1 MKQRSEK
8 KQSGARVRDRKSNL
22 ELLAMCLPALLKLLV
37 FAYIPMVG
45 IVMAFQDYSPQKG
58 FFGSEWVGFKNFE
71 FFFKSNDWVRIIYN
85 TVVMNLLFIFVGLVV
100 SIVLALIMYEI
111 HSRLFLKLSQTF
123 FFFPYFVSWPLVGL
137 ILLAFLNSDGII
149 TNLVEQVT
157 GESISFYMESE
168 YWHTILLIVNVWKG
182 AGVNA
187 IIYYANMMSI
197 DKSYYEAAQLD
208 GANRL
213 QCAWYITLPEIKT
226 MAIVLT
232 VMAIG
237 NIIRADFGM
246 FYFVPRNSS
255 MLYEA
260 TDVIDTYVFRAIN
273 QLGDFSMGSAVGLFQ
288 SVVGFVLIL
297 ITNAVVRKVNKD
309 AALF

>member
-1 MKQRSEK
+1 
-8 KQSGARVRDRKSNL
+8 
-22 ELLAMCLPALLKLLV
+22 
-37 FAYIPMVG
+37 
-45 IVMAFQDYSPQKG
+45 
-58 FFGSEWVGFKNFE
+58 
-71 FFFKSNDWVRIIYN
+71 
-85 TVVMNLLFIFVGLVV
+85 
-100 SIVLALIMYEI
+100 
-111 HSRLFLKLSQTF
+111 
-123 FFFPYFVSWPLVGL
+123 
-137 ILLAFLNSDGII
+137 
-149 TNLVEQVT
+149 
-157 GESISFYMESE
+157 
-168 YWHTILLIVNVWKG
+168 
-182 AGVNA
+182 
-187 IIYYANMMSI
+187 
-197 DKSYYEAAQLD
+197 
-208 GANRL
+208 
-213 QCAWYITLPEIKT
+213 

-297 ITNAVVRKVNKD
+297 VTNLVVRKVNRE

>member
-1 MKQRSEK
+1 MTKSK
-8 KQSGARVRDRKSNL
+8 KKSGSRLRDRKSNL
-22 ELLAMCLPALLKLLV
+22 QLLAMCLPAMLKLLI
-37 FAYIPMVG
+37 FAYIPMIG
-45 IVMAFQDYSPQKG
+45 IVMAFQDYIPAKG
-58 FFGSEWVGFKNFE
+58 FFGSEWVGLKNFE

-100 SIVLALIMYEI
+100 SIILALIMYEI
-111 HSRLFLKLSQTF
+111 HNRWFLKISQTM

-137 ILLAFLNSDGII
+137 ILLTFLNSDGII
-149 TNLVEQVT
+149 TTLIERVT
-157 GESISFYMESE
+157 GNSISFYMESE
-168 YWHTILLIVNVWKG
+168 YWHLILLIVNVWKG

-197 DKSYYEAAQLD
+197 DKGLYEAAELD

-288 SVVGFVLIL
+288 SVVGFVMIL
-297 ITNAVVRKVNKD
+297 LTNTVVRKVNKD

>member
-1 MKQRSEK
+1 MAKIKNKGSRL
-8 KQSGARVRDRKSNL
+8 RDRKSNL
-22 ELLAMCLPALLKLLV
+22 QMLAMCVPAMLKLLV
-37 FAYIPMVG
+37 FAYIPMIG
-45 IVMAFQDYSPQKG
+45 IVMAFQDYSPSKG

-71 FFFKSNDWVRIIYN
+71 FFFKSSDWVRIIYN

-111 HSRLFLKLSQTF
+111 HNKWFLKISQTM

-137 ILLAFLNSDGII
+137 ILLTFLNSDGII
-149 TNLVEQVT
+149 TNLIEKVT
-157 GESISFYMESE
+157 GNSISFYMESE
-168 YWHTILLIVNVWKG
+168 YWHLILLIVNVWKG

-197 DKSYYEAAQLD
+197 DKGLYEAAELD

-288 SVVGFVLIL
+288 SVVGFIMIL
-297 ITNAVVRKVNKD
+297 VTNTVVRKVNKD

>member
-1 MKQRSEK
+1 
-8 KQSGARVRDRKSNL
+8 
-22 ELLAMCLPALLKLLV
+22 
-37 FAYIPMVG
+37 
-45 IVMAFQDYSPQKG
+45 
-58 FFGSEWVGFKNFE
+58 
-71 FFFKSNDWVRIIYN
+71 
-85 TVVMNLLFIFVGLVV
+85 
-100 SIVLALIMYEI
+100 
-111 HSRLFLKLSQTF
+111 
-123 FFFPYFVSWPLVGL
+123 
-137 ILLAFLNSDGII
+137 
-149 TNLVEQVT
+149 
-157 GESISFYMESE
+157 MESQ
-168 YWHTILLIVNVWKG
+168 YWRLILLIVNVWKG

-197 DKSYYEAAQLD
+197 DKEFYEAAELD

-246 FYFVPRNSS
+246 FYYVPRNSS
-255 MLYEA
+255 MLYPA

-288 SVVGFVLIL
+288 SVVGFIMILVTNLI
-297 ITNAVVRKVNKD
+297 VRKVNRE

>member
-1 MKQRSEK
+1 MSKANKNRRGSHL
-8 KQSGARVRDRKSNL
+8 RDRKSNL
-22 ELLAMCLPALLKLLV
+22 QMLAMCLPAMLKLLV
-37 FAYIPMVG
+37 FAYVPMVG
-45 IVMAFQDYSPQKG
+45 IVMAFQDYSPSKG
-58 FFGSEWVGFKNFE
+58 FFGSEWVGFRNFE
-71 FFFKSNDWVRIIYN
+71 FFFKSNDWLRLIEN

-100 SIVLALIMYEI
+100 SIVLALIMYEL
-111 HSRLFLKLSQTF
+111 HSRVFLKLSQTF

-137 ILLAFLNSDGII
+137 ILLTFLNSDGII
-149 TNLVEQVT
+149 TNLIEMVT
-157 GESISFYMESE
+157 GKSISFYMESQ
-168 YWHTILLIVNVWKG
+168 YWRLILLIVNVWKG

-197 DKSYYEAAQLD
+197 DKEFYEAAELD

-246 FYFVPRNSS
+246 FYYVPRNSS
-255 MLYEA
+255 MLYPA

-288 SVVGFVLIL
+288 SVVGFIMILVTNLI
-297 ITNAVVRKVNKD
+297 VRKVNRE

>member
-1 MKQRSEK
+1 MSKANKNRRGSHL
-8 KQSGARVRDRKSNL
+8 RDRKSNL
-22 ELLAMCLPALLKLLV
+22 QMLAMCLPAMLKLLV
-37 FAYIPMVG
+37 FAYVPMVG
-45 IVMAFQDYSPQKG
+45 IVMAFQDYSPSKG
-58 FFGSEWVGFKNFE
+58 FFGSEWVGFRNFA
-71 FFFKSNDWVRIIYN
+71 FFFKSNDWLRLIEN

-100 SIVLALIMYEI
+100 SIVLALIMYEL
-111 HSRLFLKLSQTF
+111 HSRVFLKLSQTF

-137 ILLAFLNSDGII
+137 ILLTFLNSDGII
-149 TNLVEQVT
+149 TNLIEMVT
-157 GESISFYMESE
+157 GKSISFYMESQ
-168 YWHTILLIVNVWKG
+168 YWRLILLIVNVWKG

-197 DKSYYEAAQLD
+197 DKEFYEAAELD

-246 FYFVPRNSS
+246 FYYVPRNSS
-255 MLYEA
+255 MLYPA
-260 TDVIDTYVFRAIN
+260 TDVIDTYVFRTIN

-288 SVVGFVLIL
+288 SVVGFIMILVTNLI
-297 ITNAVVRKVNKD
+297 VRKVNRE

>member
-1 MKQRSEK
+1 MTKTK
-8 KQSGARVRDRKSNL
+8 KKSGSRLRDRKSNL
-22 ELLAMCLPALLKLLV
+22 QLLAMCLPAMLKLLI
-37 FAYIPMVG
+37 FAYIPMIG
-45 IVMAFQDYSPQKG
+45 IVMAFQDYIPAKG
-58 FFGSEWVGFKNFE
+58 FFGSEWVGLKNFE

-100 SIVLALIMYEI
+100 SIILALIMYEI
-111 HSRLFLKLSQTF
+111 HNRWFLKISQTM

-137 ILLAFLNSDGII
+137 ILLTFLNSDGII
-149 TNLVEQVT
+149 TTLIERVT
-157 GESISFYMESE
+157 GNSISFYMESE
-168 YWHTILLIVNVWKG
+168 YWHLILLIVNVWKG

-197 DKSYYEAAQLD
+197 DKGLYEAAELD

-288 SVVGFVLIL
+288 SVVGFVMIL
-297 ITNAVVRKVNKD
+297 LTNTVVRKVNKD

>member
-1 MKQRSEK
+1 MKREPTQKEK
-8 KQSGARVRDRKSNL
+8 GARVRDRQSNL
-22 ELLAMCLPALLKLLV
+22 QLLSMCLPAMAKLLV
-37 FAYIPMVG
+37 FAYLPMIG
-45 IVMAFQDYSPQKG
+45 IVMAFQDYNPRKG
-58 FFGSEWVGFKNFE
+58 FFGSEFIGLKNFE
-71 FFFKSNDWVRIIYN
+71 FFFKSNDWMRIIYN
-85 TVVMNLLFIFVGLVV
+85 TVVMNLLFIFVGLVI
-100 SIVLALIMYEI
+100 SIILALIMYEI
-111 HSRLFLKLSQTF
+111 HSRIFLKITQTF

-149 TNLVEQVT
+149 TTLIENLT
-157 GESISFYMESE
+157 GNSISFYMESE
-168 YWHTILLIVNVWKG
+168 YWHWILLIVNVWKG

-197 DKSYYEAAQLD
+197 DKTYYEAAQLD

-246 FYFVPRNSS
+246 FYFVPRNSP

-260 TDVIDTYVFRAIN
+260 TDVIDTYVFRAIH

-288 SVVGFVLIL
+288 SVVGFILIL

>member
-1 MKQRSEK
+1 MSKTKNGSKGNRI
-8 KQSGARVRDRKSNL
+8 RDRKSNFQML
-22 ELLAMCLPALLKLLV
+22 GMCLPAMLKLFI
-37 FAYIPMVG
+37 FAYIPMAG
-45 IVMAFQDYSPQKG
+45 IVIAFQDFRPGKG

-71 FFFKSNDWVRIIYN
+71 FFFKSNDWLRMIEN
-85 TVVMNLLFIFVGLVV
+85 TVVMNLLFIFVGLVI
-100 SIVLALIMYEI
+100 SIILALIMYEL
-111 HSRLFLKLSQTF
+111 HSRVFLKLSQTC
-123 FFFPYFVSWPLVGL
+123 FFFPYFISWPMVGL
-137 ILLAFLNSDGII
+137 IMLTFLNSDGII
-149 TNLVEQVT
+149 TNLIELFT
-157 GESISFYMESE
+157 GKNIKFYMESE
-168 YWHTILLIVNVWKG
+168 YWRVILLIVNVWKG

-197 DKSYYEAAQLD
+197 DKEFYEAAELD

-226 MAIVLT
+226 MVTVLT

-246 FYFVPRNSS
+246 FYYVPRNST
-255 MLYEA
+255 MLYPA

-273 QLGDFSMGSAVGLFQ
+273 QLGDFSMGSAIGLFQ
-288 SVVGFVLIL
+288 SVVGFIMIL
-297 ITNAVVRKVNKD
+297 ITNGIVRKVNKE

>member
-1 MKQRSEK
+1 MKQK
-8 KQSGARVRDRKSNL
+8 PKQKQNGIRLRDRKSNL
-22 ELLAMCLPALLKLLV
+22 QLLTMCLPAMLKLLV

-45 IVMAFQDYSPQKG
+45 IVMAFQEYNPRDG
-58 FFGSEWVGFKNFE
+58 FFGSQWVGFKNFE

-85 TVVMNLLFIFVGLVV
+85 TVVMNLLFIFVGLII
-100 SIVLALIMYEI
+100 SIILALIMYEI
-111 HSRLFLKLSQTF
+111 HSRIFLKISQTF

-149 TNLVEQVT
+149 TGLVERIT
-157 GESISFYMESE
+157 GNSISFYMESE
-168 YWHTILLIVNVWKG
+168 YWHLILLIVNVWKG

-197 DKSYYEAAQLD
+197 DKTYYEAAQLD

-255 MLYEA
+255 MLYPA

-288 SVVGFVLIL
+288 SVVGFILIL
-297 ITNAVVRKVNKD
+297 ITNAVVRKVNKE

>member
-1 MKQRSEK
+1 MAKNKAKDSSRI
-8 KQSGARVRDRKSNL
+8 ANRKSNGQL
-22 ELLAMCLPALLKLLV
+22 MSMCVPAMLKLLV
-37 FAYIPMVG
+37 FAYIPMIG
-45 IVMAFQDYSPQKG
+45 IVMAFQDYLPAKG
-58 FFGSEWVGFKNFE
+58 FLSSKWVGFKNFE
-71 FFFKSNDWVRIIYN
+71 FFFKSNDWARIIYN
-85 TVVMNLLFIFVGLVV
+85 TVVMNLLFIFVGLVI

-111 HSRLFLKLSQTF
+111 HSRFFLKISQTM

-137 ILLAFLNSDGII
+137 ILLTFLNSDGII
-149 TNLVEQVT
+149 TGLIEQVT
-157 GESISFYMESE
+157 GNSISFYMESE
-168 YWHTILLIVNVWKG
+168 YWHLILLIVNVWKG

-197 DKSYYEAAQLD
+197 DKEFYEAAELD
-208 GANRL
+208 GASRL

-255 MLYEA
+255 MLYQA

-297 ITNAVVRKVNKD
+297 VTNFVVRKVNKE

>member
-1 MKQRSEK
+1 MTKSKEK
-8 KQSGARVRDRKSNL
+8 KKGRRLRDRKSNL
-22 ELLAMCLPALLKLLV
+22 QMLAMCVPAMLKLLI

-45 IVMAFQDYSPQKG
+45 IVMAFQDYSPSKG
-58 FFGSEWVGFKNFE
+58 FFGSDWVGFENFE

-85 TVVMNLLFIFVGLVV
+85 TVVMNLLFIFVGLVI
-100 SIVLALIMYEI
+100 SIVLALVMYEI
-111 HSRLFLKLSQTF
+111 HSRLFLKISQTM
-123 FFFPYFVSWPLVGL
+123 FFFPYFISWPLVGL
-137 ILLAFLNSDGII
+137 ILLTFLNSDGII
-149 TNLVEQVT
+149 TNLIEKLT
-157 GESISFYMESE
+157 GNSISFYMESE
-168 YWHTILLIVNVWKG
+168 YWHLILLIVNVWKG

-197 DKSYYEAAQLD
+197 DKSLYEAAELD

-213 QCAWYITLPEIKT
+213 QKAWYITLPEIKT

-246 FYFVPRNSS
+246 FYFVPRNSP
-255 MLYEA
+255 MLYPA

-288 SVVGFVLIL
+288 SVVGFVMIL
-297 ITNAVVRKVNKD
+297 ITNTVVRKVNKD

>member
-1 MKQRSEK
+1 MTKSKEK
-8 KQSGARVRDRKSNL
+8 KKGRRLRDRKSNL
-22 ELLAMCLPALLKLLV
+22 QMLAMCVPAMLKLLI

-45 IVMAFQDYSPQKG
+45 IVMAFQDYSPSKG
-58 FFGSEWVGFKNFE
+58 FFGSDWVGFENFE

-85 TVVMNLLFIFVGLVV
+85 TVVMNLLFIFVGLVI
-100 SIVLALIMYEI
+100 SIVLALVMYEI
-111 HSRLFLKLSQTF
+111 HSRLFLKISQTM
-123 FFFPYFVSWPLVGL
+123 FFFPYFISWPLVGL
-137 ILLAFLNSDGII
+137 ILLTFLNSDGII
-149 TNLVEQVT
+149 TNLIEKLT
-157 GESISFYMESE
+157 GNSISFYMESE
-168 YWHTILLIVNVWKG
+168 YWHLILLIVNVWKG

-197 DKSYYEAAQLD
+197 DKSLYEAAELD

-213 QCAWYITLPEIKT
+213 QKAWYITLPEIKT

-288 SVVGFVLIL
+288 SVVGFIMIL
-297 ITNAVVRKVNKD
+297 VTNTVVRKVNKD

>member
-1 MKQRSEK
+1 MSKANKNRRGSHL
-8 KQSGARVRDRKSNL
+8 RDRKSNL
-22 ELLAMCLPALLKLLV
+22 QMLAMCLPAMLKLLV
-37 FAYIPMVG
+37 FAYVPMVG
-45 IVMAFQDYSPQKG
+45 IVMAFQDYSPSKG
-58 FFGSEWVGFKNFE
+58 FFGSEWVGFRNFA
-71 FFFKSNDWVRIIYN
+71 FFFKSNDWLRLIEN

-100 SIVLALIMYEI
+100 SIVLALIMYEL
-111 HSRLFLKLSQTF
+111 HSRVFLKLSQTF

-137 ILLAFLNSDGII
+137 ILLTFLNSDGII
-149 TNLVEQVT
+149 TNLIEMVT
-157 GESISFYMESE
+157 GKSISFYMESQ
-168 YWHTILLIVNVWKG
+168 YWRLILLIVNVWKG

-197 DKSYYEAAQLD
+197 DKEFYEAAELD

-246 FYFVPRNSS
+246 FYYVPRNSS
-255 MLYEA
+255 MLYPA

-288 SVVGFVLIL
+288 SVVGFIMILVTNLI
-297 ITNAVVRKVNKD
+297 VRKVNRE

>member
-1 MKQRSEK
+1 MKRKTAQ
-8 KQSGARVRDRKSNL
+8 QHNGARIRDRKSNL
-22 ELLAMCLPALLKLLV
+22 QLLAMCLPAMLKLLV

-85 TVVMNLLFIFVGLVV
+85 TVVMNLLFIFIGLVI
-100 SIVLALIMYEI
+100 SIILALIMYEI
-111 HSRLFLKLSQTF
+111 HSRIFLKISQTF

-149 TNLVEQVT
+149 TGLVENIT
-157 GESISFYMESE
+157 GKSISFYMESE

-197 DKSYYEAAQLD
+197 DKSYYEAAELD

-255 MLYEA
+255 MLYPA

-297 ITNAVVRKVNKD
+297 ITNAVVRKVNKN